1 MDSEDF
7 RSILESVDV
16 WAFMDAAIAV
26 ASVNHADELKRRRDR
41 IVELVTPGNSDF
53 ANSDAHQMAGIA
65 DPDVLSHLIGGAE
78 ISMLLAV
85 LPEQRC
91 ATL

>member
-7 RSILESVDV
+7 QSILESVDV

-41 IVELVTPGNSDF
+41 IVELVTPRNSDF
-53 ANSDAHQMAGIA
+53 ANLDAHQMAGIA
-65 DPDVLSHLIGGAE
+65 DPDDGIFKSVPVDEVLKHKNS
-78 ISMLLAV
+78 STM
-85 LPEQRC
+85 
-91 ATL
+91 

>member
-41 IVELVTPGNSDF
+41 IVELVTPRNSDF
-53 ANSDAHQMAGIA
+53 ANLDAHQMAGIV
-65 DPDVLSHLIGGAE
+65 DPDGGAE
-78 ISMLLAV
+78 ISLLLAV

>member
-26 ASVNHADELKRRRDR
+26 ASVNYADELKRRRDR

-65 DPDVLSHLIGGAE
+65 DPDGGAE
-78 ISMLLAV
+78 ISLLLAV

>member
-41 IVELVTPGNSDF
+41 IVELGKRKKIRICGTGLG
-53 ANSDAHQMAGIA
+53 GI
-65 DPDVLSHLIGGAE
+65 G
-78 ISMLLAV
+78 
-85 LPEQRC
+85 
-91 ATL
+91 